1 MPDIVNLLKNF
12 HPIKSLLRQRGM
24 RLYLSPWGVGY
35 HYGSFKSFAEARAWL
50 PKTREFSFPDFV
62 NEYIDE
68 RSHRVYPFDYPV
80 LFWLREA
87 FEAGASSVLDIGGSI
102 GNQYYAYGKYLKYPS
117 GLSWRVHEL
126 PAFIKVGQELAQKR
140 NAPNLSFSDQL
151 DPAQMDADVWIA
163 AGAIEFIEAVQLDQL
178 LAQARKR
185 PRHVFLSK
193 LPLHDGP
200 TYVSTQNI
208 GNGSFVPHHV
218 YNRQQYIAGIEKAG
232 YRLVDSWAVPDR
244 RFLVPG
250 QPENSFD
257 EYSGLYFTAL

>member
-1 MPDIVNLLKNF
+1 MPDIINLLKNF
-12 HPIKSLLRQRGM
+12 YPIQSILRKRGM
-24 RLYLSPWGVGY
+24 RMYLSKRGLGY
-35 HYGSFKSFAEARAWL
+35 HYGSFDSFAQARAWL
-50 PKTREFSFPDFV
+50 PKTPEFSFPDFV

-68 RSHRVYPFDYPV
+68 RSHRVYSFDYPV
-80 LFWLREA
+80 MFWLRGA
-87 FEAGASSVLDIGGSI
+87 LEAGASSVLDIGGSV
-102 GNQYYAYGKYLKYPS
+102 GNQYYAYGKYLKYPQ
-117 GLSWRVHEL
+117 GLTWRVHEL
-126 PAFIKVGQELAQKR
+126 PAFIKVGQELALKR

-151 DPAQMDADVWIA
+151 DPAQLDADVWIA
-163 AGAIEFIEAVQLDQL
+163 AGAVEFIETIQLDQL
-178 LAQARKR
+178 LAQSRKR

-193 LPLHDGP
+193 LPLYDGP

-218 YNRQQYIAGIEKAG
+218 FNRQQYIAAIEQVG

-257 EYSGLYFTAL
+257 DYSGLYFAAL